1 MAATLALHWLASVRT
16 LAHLP
21 DPDVAYDPS
30 APDYE
35 LEEIDLE
42 DPDLDWSDT
51 EEADADLEEMQEQ

>member
-1 MAATLALHWLASVRT
+1 MRT

-35 LEEIDLE
+35 LEEIDLY

-51 EEADADLEEMQEQ
+51 EEADADLEGMQEQ